1 LRSRTSSGSMPMV
14 RATTSSSRSRTHVS
28 TSHGPRKG
36 TYDALFDL
44 GYVHRDVIAA
54 PADTPSC

>member
-1 LRSRTSSGSMPMV
+1 MV